1 MGISESDPLTKEHTR
16 AEPQLPLTYV
26 EDVQL
31 GLHVVPEQLK
41 WRLSQKMSVE
51 YFLLPELLEV
61 VGYSHNYFHNYHVTI
76 ATEITISLSG
86 CFL

>member
-1 MGISESDPLTKEHTR
+1 MGPKEPTWAGPRPPH
-16 AEPQLPLTYV
+16 TYV